1 VLFPT
6 FSFIFGFLPITLT
19 VFFLL
24 YRKSNKH
31 AVAILLVTSL
41 IFYILPNWL
50 HAHVIISSIIVNFF
64 ISKYIQSS
72 IKHSKKLL
80 ALGVIY
86 NLCVI
91 IYFKYS
97 FFFGEMFTIVSGLDL
112 GLTKY
117 VLPVGISF
125 YTFQQIAY
133 LVDCYKDKNVD
144 YNFWQYALFITFF
157 PQLIAGPI
165 VHHKELMPQ
174 ISLLG
179 KQKIQA
185 DVFFAGLCIFIFGLA
200 KKLLLADNL
209 ENYATEIFVLAD
221 SGVAISTASAWL
233 GSLSYT
239 LQLYFDFSAYS
250 DMAIG
255 LGLLFGIKLPINF
268 FSPYKSESIT
278 EFWRRWH
285 ITLSSFL
292 RDYLYI
298 PLGGNRTGNRH
309 VNLLLTM
316 LLGGLWHGAGVNF
329 IIWGGLHGVYLV
341 INHAFKE
348 VCRNFG
354 LAMPYFLGV
363 MITMTSVV
371 IAWVFFRAETLDGA
385 LSLISSMFSYNIVND
400 GVKITNASICLII
413 IGFIVTQFL
422 PNVAQL
428 FDYNGLKTVE
438 SWQPLQRF
446 SIVCKGQLFSVL
458 VIVALLV
465 GALMFMAQPT
475 VFIYFNF

>member
-1 VLFPT
+1 
-6 FSFIFGFLPITLT
+6 
-19 VFFLL
+19 
-24 YRKSNKH
+24 
-31 AVAILLVTSL
+31 
-41 IFYILPNWL
+41 
-50 HAHVIISSIIVNFF
+50 
-64 ISKYIQSS
+64 
-72 IKHSKKLL
+72 
-80 ALGVIY
+80 
-86 NLCVI
+86 
-91 IYFKYS
+91 
-97 FFFGEMFTIVSGLDL
+97 
-112 GLTKY
+112 
-117 VLPVGISF
+117 
-125 YTFQQIAY
+125 
-133 LVDCYKDKNVD
+133 
-144 YNFWQYALFITFF
+144 
-157 PQLIAGPI
+157 
-165 VHHKELMPQ
+165 MPQ
-174 ISLLG
+174 ISRLG

-309 VNLLLTM
+309 VNLMLTM

-348 VCRNFG
+348 VSRNFG

-385 LSLISSMFSYNIVND
+385 LSLVSAMFSYNTVND

-428 FDYNGLKTVE
+428 FNYNGLKTVE

-446 SIVCKGQLFSVL
+446 SIVCKGQLFSAL